1 MSIKY
6 ALLSLLSQQPCGV
19 GQLRQTFESRT
30 ANTWPIN
37 VGQVY
42 QTMQRLNR
50 DGLIEHIGT
59 DSGTAGRNAEIYQ
72 ITEEGKLALVQWW
85 LSPTIKSRDDRDELV
100 IKVAMAALVGANLT
114 ELIQKQREAAMTEL
128 RAITKLKASTPP
140 EQSAQR
146 LLLERRIFDLEAEAR
161 WLNHIETLSPPKENA
176 K

>member
-72 ITEEGKLALVQWW
+72 ITEEGKLALVGQ
-85 LSPTIKSRDDRDELV
+85 PGHAGR
-100 IKVAMAALVGANLT
+100 AA
-114 ELIQKQREAAMTEL
+114 Q
-128 RAITKLKASTPP
+128 
-140 EQSAQR
+140 
-146 LLLERRIFDLEAEAR
+146 
-161 WLNHIETLSPPKENA
+161 
-176 K
+176 